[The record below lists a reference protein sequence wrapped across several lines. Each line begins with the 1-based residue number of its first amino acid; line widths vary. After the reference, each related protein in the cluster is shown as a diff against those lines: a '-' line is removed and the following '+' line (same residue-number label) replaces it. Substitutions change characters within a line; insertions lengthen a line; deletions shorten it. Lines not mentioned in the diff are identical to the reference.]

1 MPPTQT
7 VAIIGAG
14 PRGTGVL
21 ERLGANLEP
30 LAPGRRLEVHLIDPF
45 PPGPGRVWRH
55 AQSPLLRMNSMA
67 EDVTMF
73 TDDSVTCEGPIR
85 PGPSLSEWATLA
97 QTGRIDGSA
106 LCPHVL
112 DEVHS
117 LTGTTF
123 PTRRLQSAYLTWF
136 FEQTVAGLGDNVTV
150 HVHKD
155 TVVRVTGGE
164 DEPQLVW
171 LATTSEPVVADVVV
185 FALGH
190 LDSAADDEQ
199 SALARY
205 AEKHGLFYLPPEY
218 SADSDLDGIQPG
230 QDVLMRGF
238 GLAFID
244 LMVLLTEG
252 RGGKYRPEADG
263 TLTYLP
269 SGEEPRLFVGSR
281 RGVPYHSKTNYRLL
295 AGRPPLPRFFGP
307 DAVAHLVSQHAPVD
321 FRSHVWPLMAKDIAW
336 GHYHELFNGH
346 PDRVLV
352 TWAEFAERFAG
363 LTWDTDGMRAL
374 VAETV
379 PDADDR
385 LDLSAL
391 DHPLQGLRFE
401 TFGELQDHLCALIR
415 EDVDRRSTDQHSA
428 DLGAFA
434 GLLSAFV
441 NLAPLAAARR
451 LTTISYV
458 RDVGGWWLGFFSFLA
473 SGPPGHRLE
482 ELLALSRAG
491 IVHFVGAGMRVDTVD
506 GQFAAHGSSSP
517 HTVRATALIEARIPK
532 PTLERTTND
541 LLRSLYESGDGAPEV
556 LLEPRHGTGQLLVSP
571 TDLRLV
577 NSAGRAHPRRFA
589 LGAPTSVVAVAAFS
603 RPKVNSP
610 AFRQNDL
617 VARAVLRTPWPARS
631 TCAAAAEDVSPGH
644 TARGGPGRPR

>member
-1 MPPTQT
+1 VPSTQT

-14 PRGTGVL
+14 PRGAGVL

-30 LAPGRRLEVHLIDPF
+30 VAPGRALEVHLIDPF

-85 PGPSLSEWATLA
+85 PGPSLSEWAALV
-97 QTGRIDGSA
+97 QTGEIDPST
-106 LCPHVL
+106 LCADVL
-112 DEVHS
+112 DEVYS

-123 PTRRLQSAYLTWF
+123 ATRRLQSAYLTWF
-136 FEQTVAGLGDNVTV
+136 FEHTLAGLSDNITV

-155 TVVRVTGGE
+155 TVLRVTGGE
-164 DEPQLVW
+164 DEQQLLW
-171 LATTSEPVVADVVV
+171 LATRSEPIVADVVV
-185 FALGH
+185 IALGH
-190 LDSAADDEQ
+190 LDSTADDEQ
-199 SALARY
+199 SQLAEH
-205 AEKHGLFYLPPEY
+205 AAGNGLVYLPPEY
-218 SADSDLDGIQPG
+218 SADSDLDEIQPG

-252 RGGKYRPEADG
+252 RGGKYRTEANG

-281 RGVPYHSKTNYRLL
+281 RGVPYHSKTDYRLR

-307 DAVAHLVSQHAPVD
+307 DAVAHLTSQDGPLD
-321 FRSHVWPLMAKDIAW
+321 FRTHVWPLMAKDIAW

-363 LTWDTDGMRAL
+363 HDWDTDGIRAL
-374 VAETV
+374 VIETV
-379 PDADDR
+379 PDAGDR
-385 LDLSAL
+385 LDLDGL
-391 DHPLQGLRFE
+391 DRPLQGLRFE
-401 TFGELQDHLCALIR
+401 TFDQLQDHLSALIR
-415 EDVDRRSTDQHSA
+415 TDVDRRSTEQHSA
-428 DLGAFA
+428 DLGAFV

-441 NLAPLAAARR
+441 NLAPLAAARK
-451 LTTISYV
+451 LTTTSFV
-458 RDVGGWWLGFFSFLA
+458 QDVGGWWLGFFNFLA

-482 ELLALSRAG
+482 ELLALSQAG
-491 IVHFVGAGMRVDTVD
+491 IVQFVGADMRVDTV
-506 GQFAAHGSSSP
+506 HGGFVASSTSSP
-517 HTVRATALIEARIPK
+517 HTVRATALVEARVPG
-532 PTLERTTND
+532 PTLERTSNE

-556 LLEPRHGTGQLLVSP
+556 LPDPRHETGRLLVTP

-577 NSAGRAHPRRFA
+577 NSKGRAHPRRFA

-603 RPKVNSP
+603 RPGVNAP
-610 AFRQNDL
+610 AFRQNDI
-617 VARAVLRTPWPARS
+617 VARAILRTP
-631 TCAAAAEDVSPGH
+631 
-644 TARGGPGRPR
+644 

>member
-1 MPPTQT
+1 
-7 VAIIGAG
+7 
-14 PRGTGVL
+14 
-21 ERLGANLEP
+21 
-30 LAPGRRLEVHLIDPF
+30 
-45 PPGPGRVWRH
+45 
-55 AQSPLLRMNSMA
+55 MA

-73 TDDSVTCEGPIR
+73 TDDSVTCAGPIR
-85 PGPSLSEWATLA
+85 PGPSLSQWAELV
-97 QTGRIDGSA
+97 QNGRIDPST
-106 LCPHVL
+106 LWPDVL
-112 DEVHS
+112 DEVYA

-136 FEQTVAGLGDNVTV
+136 FEHTVAGLGDNVTV

-155 TVVRVTGGE
+155 TVLRVTGGE
-164 DEPQLVW
+164 DEPQLLW
-171 LATTSEPVVADVVV
+171 LATSTQPIVADVVV
-185 FALGH
+185 FTLGH
-190 LDSAADDEQ
+190 LDSQANTEQ
-199 SALARY
+199 QELARY
-205 AEKHGLFYLPPEY
+205 AARHDLFYLPPEY
-218 SADSDLDGIQPG
+218 SADSDLEGIRPG

-252 RGGKYRPEADG
+252 RGGKFRAEADG

-295 AGRPPLPRFFGP
+295 AERPPLPRFFGP
-307 DAVAHLVSQHAPVD
+307 DAVAHLLSQDRPLD
-321 FRSHVWPLMAKDIAW
+321 FRTDVWPLMAKDITW

-352 TWAEFAERFAG
+352 TWAEFAERFSG

-379 PDADDR
+379 PDLEDR
-385 LDLSAL
+385 LDLVGL
-391 DHPLQGLRFE
+391 DRPLAGLRFE
-401 TFGELQDHLCALIR
+401 TYGLLQDHLRALIR
-415 EDVDRRSTDQHSA
+415 ADVDRRSTDQHSA

-434 GLLSAFV
+434 GLLSAFG
-441 NLAPLAAARR
+441 NLVPLTAARR
-451 LTTISYV
+451 LTTTSFV
-458 RDVGGWWLGFFSFLA
+458 RDVGGWWLGFFNFLA

-491 IVHFVGAGMRVDTVD
+491 IVEFVGADMRVGTED
-506 GQFAAHGSSSP
+506 GEFVATSPSSP
-517 HTVRATALIEARIPK
+517 RTVRTTALVEARIPG
-532 PTLERTTND
+532 PTLDRTRND

-556 LLEPRHGTGQLLVSP
+556 LDEPRHETGQLLVSP
-571 TDLRLV
+571 ADLRVV

-603 RPKVNSP
+603 RPRVNSP
-610 AFRQNDL
+610 AFRQNDV
-617 VARAVLRTPWPARS
+617 VAREILRTP
-631 TCAAAAEDVSPGH
+631 
-644 TARGGPGRPR
+644 